1 MPLTDSDC
9 AATYKILVLGDTTVG
24 KSSILRTLTGKD
36 FVNKTLP
43 TVGKYFIL
51 INVKKIYNILI
62 VRHVY
67 ICSKKQRHTCIRSIS
82 YFENVN

>member
-43 TVGKYFIL
+43 TVGKYFMLISNL
-51 INVKKIYNILI
+51 INRNNII
-62 VRHVY
+62 K
-67 ICSKKQRHTCIRSIS
+67 S
-82 YFENVN
+82 